1 MRILVTLATVLALA
15 SCGSMQESK
24 KSAISEEA
32 AIAKAAELPS
42 VAIVRVPVGADGKE
56 INDKAELRTTSAQNL
71 TANTVTSA
79 FAAAKTPEVTVD
91 ELDKTSSTE
100 SFCGW
105 RRWRRC
111 NSCGYGNTSYSYNYN
126 SYNNYSNHN
135 NYNWSFYSPAYYNY
149 GYYYGYNYANTYNY
163 AGYNYYQYNSSFGSS
178 YSGQGYA
185 PGYGAA
191 Y

>member
-1 MRILVTLATVLALA
+1 MRFLVTLAAVVALA
-15 SCGSMQESK
+15 SCGSMNESNK
-24 KSAISEEA
+24 PAISEEA

-42 VAIVRVPVGADGKE
+42 TVLVRVPVGKDGKE
-56 INDKAELRTTSAQNL
+56 IHDMADLRTVSNNSL
-71 TANTVTSA
+71 TASSVASV
-79 FAAAKTPEVTVD
+79 FDAAKSPDVTID

-100 SFCGW
+100 STCGW

-111 NSCGYGNTSYSYNYN
+111 ASCGYVATRYTYS
-126 SYNNYSNHN
+126 
-135 NYNWSFYSPAYYNY
+135 YNWSFYQPAYYNY

-178 YSGQGYA
+178 YSGYGYA
-185 PGYGAA
+185 PGYGYA

>member
-1 MRILVTLATVLALA
+1 LIADLLKENTKY
-15 SCGSMQESK
+15 S
-24 KSAISEEA
+24 ISRA
-32 AIAKAAELPS
+32 
-42 VAIVRVPVGADGKE
+42 GKE
-56 INDKAELRTTSAQNL
+56 IQGVLKESKNRYRTNINL
-71 TANTVTSA
+71 SRV
-79 FAAAKTPEVTVD
+79 KTNLIENQGIIDIYGEVTVD
-91 ELDKTSSTE
+91 ELDKTTSTE